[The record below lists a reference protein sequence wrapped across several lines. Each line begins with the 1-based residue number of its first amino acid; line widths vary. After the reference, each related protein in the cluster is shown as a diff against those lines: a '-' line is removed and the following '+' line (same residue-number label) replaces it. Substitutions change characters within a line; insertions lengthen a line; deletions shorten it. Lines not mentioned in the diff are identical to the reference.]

1 MRALPIRLRL
11 TVSFALVGSLV
22 LVAGGLIMY
31 SRLQSELDRGLDAS
45 LRARSTDVALLMR
58 NADGAA
64 PIGRLPASD
73 ETIAQVLDT
82 RGRVLDSTHTLAGA
96 SALTRD
102 QRLHALRSPTFV
114 DHPVLRGT
122 DENLRLLARAST
134 IRGQRR
140 IVIVGAALEGR
151 DEALAG
157 LRREFLV
164 GLPLAI
170 LLATGGAFVLASAVL
185 RPVRA
190 LRRGAEA
197 ITRTGPGARL
207 AEPRTHDEIAE
218 LARTL
223 NSMLARLEAA
233 SERER
238 RFVADASHELR
249 APLALVQ
256 SELEVT
262 LSGPRR
268 LAPYR
273 RALQEAEREVA
284 GLAQLANDLLL
295 LARADEGRLPLRRE
309 RIDTRT
315 ILDALARRF
324 ARRAGAAG
332 RVIRVAQADAGV
344 VEGDRLRLEQALAN
358 LIENALRHGHGDIE
372 LSARAASG
380 AIELTV
386 RDCGSGMPQE
396 FEARA
401 FERFTRADDARS
413 GPGAGLGLAIVE
425 LIVHAHGGEPYIEHG
440 ATGFEIGMR
449 IPCPPR
455 AASTSPDATLA
466 ARPPTPAGW

>member
-1 MRALPIRLRL
+1 
-11 TVSFALVGSLV
+11 VSFALVGSLV
-22 LVAGGLIMY
+22 LVAGGFFMY
-31 SRLQSELDRGLDAS
+31 SRLQSELDRGLNAS
-45 LRARSTDVALLMR
+45 LRARSTDIALLMR
-58 NADGAA
+58 NADGASSIA
-64 PIGRLPASD
+64 RLPASD

-82 RGRVLDSTHTLAGA
+82 RGRVLDATRTLAGA
-96 SALTRD
+96 SALTPA
-102 QRLHALRSPTFV
+102 QRLHALHGPTFV
-114 DHPVLRGT
+114 DRPLLRGT
-122 DENLRLLARAST
+122 DENLRLFART
-134 IRGQRR
+134 ITIGGQRR

-151 DEALAG
+151 DGALAG

-164 GLPLAI
+164 GLPVAI

-185 RPVRA
+185 RPVRS

-207 AEPRTHDEIAE
+207 AEPRTRDEIGE

-262 LSGPRR
+262 LGGPRR
-268 LAPYR
+268 IAPYE

-284 GLAQLANDLLL
+284 GLVQLSNDLLL
-295 LARADEGRLPLRRE
+295 LARADEDRLPLRRE
-309 RIDTRT
+309 RIAPRS

-324 ARRAGAAG
+324 ARRAASAG
-332 RVIRVAQADAGV
+332 RVIRVARADDGL

-358 LIENALRHGHGDIE
+358 LVENALRHGSGQIQ
-372 LSARAASG
+372 LFARRASG
-380 AIELTV
+380 AIVFAV
-386 RDCGSGMPQE
+386 RDGGPGMPEE

-401 FERFTRADDARS
+401 FERFTRADEARS

-425 LIVHAHGGEPYIEHG
+425 LVAHAHGGQSYIERAG
-440 ATGFEIGMR
+440 GQFEVGMR
-449 IPCPPR
+449 IPV
-455 AASTSPDATLA
+455 SES
-466 ARPPTPAGW
+466 